1 MRLGRPDE
9 PSGAFLTATSGGLPL
24 SKTGAEEKSPR
35 WPSVHKELDYAPQA
49 SFTAC
54 YRAAAQPALALH
66 FLREAVITNLEG
78 LMRGLAPA
86 QLAQLLWTETLASL
100 LAVLVSR
107 CEV

>member
-1 MRLGRPDE
+1 MLQ
-9 PSGAFLTATSGGLPL
+9 PSDCLP
-24 SKTGAEEKSPR
+24 PC
-35 WPSVHKELDYAPQA
+35 PQSV
-49 SFTAC
+49 SSITAC

-78 LMRGLAPA
+78 LVHNLTPA

-107 CEV
+107 CDFWS